1 MKKAQTK
8 NKIYLVLVLLLAAGI
23 VFWQLYLDPV
33 TGKLNQGLDLAGGI
47 YVIYEGVDTP
57 DNPVTDQSMTMAVE
71 VIRQRIDS
79 LGVTEP
85 NIQRQGRDRIIVE
98 LPGISNPEE
107 ALEIL
112 GTTAMLEF
120 IDESGTVWV
129 TGADLISAD
138 AALNQFGQAIVNL
151 DFNSDGARKFEEAT
165 RANLNKPLHIMLDGE
180 IISSPTV
187 ESVITGGSAIISGVG
202 TMEDAQNLAV
212 MLSSGALPVE
222 LRIIETRAVSATLG
236 QDSIDRSI
244 TAAIIATAAV
254 LAFMFLLYRIPGLW
268 ADVALAI
275 YLVLVLWTL
284 AAINATITLPG
295 IAGLILSIGIA
306 VDANII
312 IYERIKEELRIGKTL
327 RASIDSGFDNA
338 LSTILDANI
347 TTLIAT
353 TVMFFLGT
361 GPVKGFALTLT
372 IGILVSMFTALVITK
387 FLLRTLARTG
397 WIKNPA
403 RLFGVKGAQS

>member
-8 NKIYLVLVLLLAAGI
+8 NKIYLVLILLLAAGI

-180 IISSPTV
+180 VISSPTV

-236 QDSIDRSI
+236 QDSIDRSM
-244 TAAIIATAAV
+244 TAAIIAAAAV

-275 YLVLVLWTL
+275 YLVLVLWAL

-353 TVMFFLGT
+353 TVLFFLGT

-372 IGILVSMFTALVITK
+372 IGILVSMFTALVITRY
-387 FLLRTLARTG
+387 LLRTLARTG

>member
-8 NKIYLVLVLLLAAGI
+8 NKIYLVLILLLAAGI

-236 QDSIDRSI
+236 QDSIDRSM
-244 TAAIIATAAV
+244 TAAIIAAAAV

-275 YLVLVLWTL
+275 YLVLVLWAL

-353 TVMFFLGT
+353 TVLFFLGT

-372 IGILVSMFTALVITK
+372 IGILVSMFTALVITRY
-387 FLLRTLARTG
+387 LLRTLARTG